1 MILRRTQT
9 GPTPNANYNSASYS
23 DHDRNTNSDPN
34 ADGNSDDCS
43 YAESDPNAKAASDAA
58 SSPDTVKIIA
68 ASI

>member
-9 GPTPNANYNSASYS
+9 GPTPNANY
-23 DHDRNTNSDPN
+23 
-34 ADGNSDDCS
+34 
-43 YAESDPNAKAASDAA
+43 NAKAASDAA